1 MVPKVVG
8 SNPIFHP
15 NKRSKKMSQDI
26 FLFFTPT
33 RKLAYGRRC
42 KEQNVL
48 RSSFLRSAVWKRPRG
63 ERMGK
68 TSKAKSIPSSTQHLR
83 VSSLTSV
90 GVKNKMCYA
99 VASCECSLEAPPRR
113 ADGKDEQSEVNP
125 IFHPTPTRKPACGRR
140 CKPRNGARLKLCC
153 YNVIKIW

>member
-33 RKLAYGRRC
+33 RKPAYGRRC

-48 RSSFLRSAVWKRPRG
+48 RSSLLRSAVWKRPRG

-68 TSKAKSIPSSTQHLR
+68 TSKAKSIPSSTQYLR
-83 VSSLTSV
+83 VSLLTGV
-90 GVKNKMCYA
+90 G
-99 VASCECSLEAPPRR
+99 AS
-113 ADGKDEQSEVNP
+113 
-125 IFHPTPTRKPACGRR
+125 
-140 CKPRNGARLKLCC
+140 PRNGARLKLYC
-153 YNVIKIW
+153 YNVIKIWCGVAISRLNIVNLRQIENGKWAVVLNIAAYRAKRCCAAVRIMESIS